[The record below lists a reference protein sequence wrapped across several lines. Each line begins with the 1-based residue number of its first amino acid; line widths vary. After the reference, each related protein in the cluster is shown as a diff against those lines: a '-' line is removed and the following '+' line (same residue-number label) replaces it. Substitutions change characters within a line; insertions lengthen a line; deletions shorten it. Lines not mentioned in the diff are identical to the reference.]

1 MKKQYSR
8 TIAVLT
14 ALVMVLVLVPV
25 SVMASEAQQYQAA
38 QGNDKVAILMDNK
51 DDYLTSGLVEEEFG
65 DMYYN
70 ECKTPV
76 DFSKESK
83 YDFWIVGESVSGITV
98 EDLIGGI
105 YFMSKYDFENIDT
118 IIENTPDDQLE
129 DVIDA
134 MFHYAYP
141 EEEDGYASIKEVQK
155 TADGIKY
162 EITVPAGL
170 LDVNDDN
177 LLIFDECIGMT
188 EESDDC
194 VYATII
200 NTYHPAQ
207 PQNSDELWV
216 RQAKDGN
223 WYQMQNGKVVAG
235 PNIAQN
241 EWGWWYCDQ
250 NGKVDFGYT
259 GVAENQY
266 GWWRVENG
274 CVNFDFTGLAQNQ
287 YGWWRIENGKVNFD
301 AQSVYQNEWGWWKCT
316 NGKVDFDYTGI
327 AQNEYGWWRIEN
339 GCVNFSFNGICT
351 NEWGTWYLH
360 DGFVDFGYTAT
371 ITYKGV
377 RYNVINGYA
386 TKA

>member
-8 TIAVLT
+8 IIAVLT
-14 ALVMVLVLVPV
+14 ALVMMLVLIPV

-38 QGNDKVAILMDNK
+38 QGNDNISILMDNK
-51 DDYLTSGLVEEEFG
+51 DDYLTSGLVKEEDG
-65 DMYYN
+65 DTYYN
-70 ECKTPV
+70 ECKTAI
-76 DFSKESK
+76 DFSKENKFVFWVVGAKAKNLTADDLAECVYFISRSNYENLDRIFDNIEDDEEFIETYEK
-83 YDFWIVGESVSGITV
+83 VFYDADPESGNFKV
-98 EDLIGGI
+98 L
-105 YFMSKYDFENIDT
+105 
-118 IIENTPDDQLE
+118 
-129 DVIDA
+129 
-134 MFHYAYP
+134 
-141 EEEDGYASIKEVQK
+141 QK
-155 TADGIKY
+155 TDDGVQY
-162 EITVPAGL
+162 EFTVPAGKL
-170 LDVNDDN
+170 AQNEDNLLFFDPVIGLTEENEEDCLDVN
-177 LLIFDECIGMT
+177 
-188 EESDDC
+188 
-194 VYATII
+194 II

-207 PQNSDELWV
+207 PQNNDELWV

-250 NGKVDFGYT
+250 NGQVDFGYT

-301 AQSVYQNEWGWWKCT
+301 AQGVYQNEWGWWKCT

-339 GCVNFSFNGICT
+339 GCVNFGFNGICT